1 VAQAWLIFTGEV
13 RKMTEEIS
21 FTTESFYKFVREKKL
36 MGAQCNKCGQITLP
50 PRPMCPKCL
59 SKDLKWKESP
69 LKGKLLTYT
78 VIHVSPQ
85 QFQSMAPYAVGIV
98 ELENGAHLPGM
109 IKGTPT
115 DQIKVGM
122 NLTLIF
128 EDMPATTTNAWPQ
141 WPRYHFKP

>member
-1 VAQAWLIFTGEV
+1 
-13 RKMTEEIS
+13 MTAEEIP
-21 FTTESFYKFVREKKL
+21 FTTESFYKFVKEKKL
-36 MGAQCNKCGQITLP
+36 MAAKCNKCGQIILP

-59 SKDLKWKESP
+59 SKDLKWAESP
-69 LKGKLLTYT
+69 LRGKLLTYT

-85 QFQSMAPYAVGIV
+85 QFQAMAPYAVGIV

-109 IKGTPT
+109 IKGVPM

-122 NLTLIF
+122 TLTLSF
-128 EDMPATTTNAWPQ
+128 EDITTTATNAWPQ